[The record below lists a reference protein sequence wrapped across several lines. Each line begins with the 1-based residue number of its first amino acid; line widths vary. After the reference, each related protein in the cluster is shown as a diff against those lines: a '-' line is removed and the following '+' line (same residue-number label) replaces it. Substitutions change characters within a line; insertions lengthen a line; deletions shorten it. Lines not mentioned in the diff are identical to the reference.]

1 MGALGNRATKTAKNI
16 RRKSRRKPRKHRT
29 PINTRKRLGR
39 GIYDSNWRNNMATRT
54 NKEIKLKSLQ
64 DELSEAKAVLLE
76 KEAAAEAA
84 NAAMVEAMT
93 KADAAEKE
101 EEEAREAVAWAEVN
115 LVAARAGLSIPGDP
129 NYMI

>member
-1 MGALGNRATKTAKNI
+1 
-16 RRKSRRKPRKHRT
+16 
-29 PINTRKRLGR
+29 
-39 GIYDSNWRNNMATRT
+39 MATRT
-54 NKEIKLKSLQ
+54 NKEIKLKSVK